1 MAFMAFTPFIDFTAV
16 MVFIAFMVFMVLPLG
31 LSTRRRIPIE
41 KKHGTKMLGNDIGG
55 LAGLVLGHPQ
65 VHARNG
71 EDKHMGWQTNLL
83 INMHGLD

>member
-41 KKHGTKMLGNDIGG
+41 KK
-55 LAGLVLGHPQ
+55 
-65 VHARNG
+65 
-71 EDKHMGWQTNLL
+71 
-83 INMHGLD
+83 NMEQKC